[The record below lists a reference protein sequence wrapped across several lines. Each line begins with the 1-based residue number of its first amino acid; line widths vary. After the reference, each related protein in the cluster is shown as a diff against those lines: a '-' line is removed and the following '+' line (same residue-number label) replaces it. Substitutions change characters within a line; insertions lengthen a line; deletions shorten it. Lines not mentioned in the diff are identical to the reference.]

1 MAVAPSGRSVS
12 DKRWETLVAD
22 AQAAFLRTCALKH
35 AEPSAHAP
43 NEELISVCQKLEFV
57 GCLYSY
63 LFRNYCRC
71 SCTIQALSLLA
82 PQLLPSI
89 GAEQTDFNS
98 LLSTSALQLDTS
110 LCRLS
115 QYFEA
120 METFLDEVSMMCGAA
135 WDHASS
141 STTLPRDEAAARAS
155 AWSSISVRMSQ
166 QQAALDCMR
175 LIVAAMLDGSCDVSA
190 SQAAF
195 SEVVALQRLQA
206 TGE

>member
-22 AQAAFLRTCALKH
+22 AQAAFLRICALKH
-35 AEPSAHAP
+35 VELSAHAP
-43 NEELISVCQKLEFV
+43 NEELIS
-57 GCLYSY
+57 
-63 LFRNYCRC
+63 
-71 SCTIQALSLLA
+71 ALSLLA

-98 LLSTSALQLDTS
+98 LLSTSAIQLDTS

-115 QYFEA
+115 QSFEA
-120 METFLDEVSMMCGAA
+120 MEAFLDDVSVMCGAA

-141 STTLPRDEAAARAS
+141 STELPRDEAAARAS

-175 LIVAAMLDGSCDVSA
+175 LVVAAMLDGSCDLSA

-195 SEVVALQRLQA
+195 NEVVALQRLQA

>member
-22 AQAAFLRTCALKH
+22 AQAAFLRICALKH
-35 AEPSAHAP
+35 VELSAHAP

-57 GCLYSY
+57 WGVYAYS
-63 LFRNYCRC
+63 FRIYCQS
-71 SCTIQALSLLA
+71 SCILQALSLLA

-98 LLSTSALQLDTS
+98 LLSTSAIQLDTS

-115 QYFEA
+115 QSFEA
-120 METFLDEVSMMCGAA
+120 MEAFLDDVSVMCGAA

-141 STTLPRDEAAARAS
+141 STELPRDEAAARAS

-175 LIVAAMLDGSCDVSA
+175 LVVAAMLDGSCDLSA

-195 SEVVALQRLQA
+195 NEVVALQRLQA